1 MLKSKDFFAHLV
13 QIEESGAESRNRK
26 VELTKDQ
33 EFTLSKQSKLPVT
46 MRVGPFKVQAS
57 IHAQAR
63 AHQRASD
70 KSAEEWKEFARKI
83 VKHTETNKIKGG
95 TYMFHSQAENRSVV
109 ASVKGREIN
118 IVTVFPK
125 GTGGKISQKQL
136 AAGQKSAMM
145 ESLMEA
151 VMLHPDFE
159 KMMNEAKEL
168 LDHDVDSVII
178 FDIEEALME
187 AVMINENMS
196 GSVEYS
202 DTPAKE
208 RETGSVAQFGH
219 LVLKDNKT
227 FALMIPDRH
236 DMSYF
241 GDGVARVEMNGGG
254 RFGGE
259 KTFVVKLDL
268 KKGTVAFPD
277 NDSDDDKDFEKPIK
291 FKKVIVY
298 DKVAAKRF

>member
-1 MLKSKDFFAHLV
+1 MLENKHFFSRLV
-13 QIEESGAESRNRK
+13 SIEESSAESRNRK

-33 EFTLSKQSKLPVT
+33 EFNLSKQSKLPVT

-63 AHQRASD
+63 AHQRAGD

-95 TYMFHSQAENRSVV
+95 TYMFHSQSENRSVV

-125 GTGGKISQKQL
+125 GTGGKISHKQL

-145 ESLMEA
+145 ESLLESLMI
-151 VMLHPDFE
+151 HPDF
-159 KMMNEAKEL
+159 KGMIDEAKQL

-178 FDIEEALME
+178 FDIEEKLME
-187 AVMINENMS
+187 EVMINENMS
-196 GSVEYS
+196 GTIEYV
-202 DTPAKE
+202 DTPVGE
-208 RETGSVAQFGH
+208 RETRSIAQFAQ
-219 LVLKDNKT
+219 LVTKDNKS
-227 FALMIPDRH
+227 FSLMIPDRH
-236 DMSYF
+236 DTSYF
-241 GDGVARVEMNGGG
+241 GDGVARVDMSGGG
-254 RFGGE
+254 RFGGQ

-277 NDSDDDKDFEKPIK
+277 NDSDDDKDFEKPVK
-291 FKKVIVY
+291 FKKVIVF